1 MTGMPMP
8 SVLLAR
14 RRPGLLNVSSWAA
27 IGWVSAILATSFGAF
42 LLVQLTG
49 GSPNAFNNLGYVSI
63 TLAAYRFG
71 MKGGAP
77 AGVLYGL
84 LSGPAAF
91 LVGLAATEAPSSWA
105 VRLGA
110 YIGIGLL
117 FGGLTDALRK
127 SLAAAQT
134 AREHVTR
141 TQTDS
146 MLALARGAEA
156 KDTDTGEH
164 ILRVQLVSE
173 TLARSIGRP
182 EPEVVQ
188 IGYAAM
194 LHDIGKLHVPDRI
207 LRKPGPLDAEEEAI
221 IRRHPVWGAEIL
233 GGADGFALASKIA
246 RWHHEDFDGSGYP
259 DGLRGDAIPFEARIV
274 RVADAFDA
282 MTNDR
287 PYRAAMSL
295 EAALEQLDRFA
306 GRQFDP
312 ELVRL
317 TIDLCRGSALSAEL
331 GRINLRG
338 RRRFE

>member
-14 RRPGLLNVSSWAA
+14 RRPGLPTIGSWAA
-27 IGWVSAILATSFGAF
+27 IGWVSAILAMSFGTF
-42 LLVQLTG
+42 LAVQLTG
-49 GSPNAFNNLGYVSI
+49 GSPNALNNLGYVSI
-63 TLAAYRFG
+63 TLAGYRFG
-71 MKGGAP
+71 VKGGAP
-77 AGVLYGL
+77 AGLLYGL

-91 LVGLAATEAPSSWA
+91 LVGLAATEPPSSWT
-105 VRLGA
+105 VRLAVYVGV
-110 YIGIGLL
+110 GLL
-117 FGGLTDALRK
+117 IGGLTDKLRT
-127 SLAAAQT
+127 SLAVARAA
-134 AREHVTR
+134 RDHVTR
-141 TQTDS
+141 TETDS

-164 ILRVQLVSE
+164 IRRVQLASE
-173 TLARSIGRP
+173 SLARSIGRP
-182 EPEVVQ
+182 EPEVLQ
-188 IGYAAM
+188 IGWAAM

-233 GGADGFALASKIA
+233 GGAGGFALATKIA

-287 PYRAAMSL
+287 PYRSAMTL

-317 TIDLCRGSALSAEL
+317 MIELCRGPALAVEL
-331 GRINLRG
+331 GRINLQSRG
-338 RRRFE
+338 RFE

>member
-1 MTGMPMP
+1 MP

-14 RRPGLLNVSSWAA
+14 RRPGLLTVSSWAA
-27 IGWVSAILATSFGAF
+27 IGWVSAILAASFGTF

-49 GSPNAFNNLGYVSI
+49 GSPNALNTLGYVSI

-71 MKGGAP
+71 VKGGAP

-84 LSGPAAF
+84 PSGPAGV
-91 LVGLAATEAPSSWA
+91 LVGLAATEPPSSWA
-105 VRLGA
+105 VRLAA
-110 YIGIGLL
+110 YVGIGVL
-117 FGGLTDALRK
+117 FGSLTDALRK
-127 SLAAAQT
+127 SLAVAQAA
-134 AREHVTR
+134 RDHVTR
-141 TQTDS
+141 ATDS
-146 MLALARGAEA
+146 MLALARGAESQGHRYRRA
-156 KDTDTGEH
+156 H
-164 ILRVQLVSE
+164 LRVQLVSE

-207 LRKPGPLDAEEEAI
+207 LRKPAARRRGEAI

-274 RVADAFDA
+274 RIADAFDA

-287 PYRAAMSL
+287 PYRAALSL
-295 EAALEQLDRFA
+295 EAALVQLDRYA
-306 GRQFDP
+306 GRLFDP
-312 ELVRL
+312 ELV
-317 TIDLCRGSALSAEL
+317 GSRSSCAAARCS
-331 GRINLRG
+331 
-338 RRRFE
+338 RRARADQPSRPASIV